1 VTIDFTR
8 WIRPGDG
15 IWWNEC
21 TAEPLTLTEALVSQR
36 QALGG
41 CSVFVGPTYT
51 ATLQPEHADWLS
63 MLSYCGIGENRKL
76 LEAGAMQLIPSHC
89 SQLHRLSSEGAAKAD
104 VVFLHLSPEGPD
116 GRRSLGIANDYLI
129 AAAKQARVVIA
140 EVNQQMPWTF
150 TSHALD
156 GIKIDAIVES
166 DRPLIELKRSA
177 ISEVESRIA
186 QHALEFIGDRSVLEM
201 GIGAIPESILSAL
214 SDRKDLGIHTG
225 MLGDVAV
232 DLIECGAVTNAFKA
246 LDRGLTTAG
255 VLMGTRRLYDF
266 ARHNALLNIQP
277 FTYVHTHTT
286 LAQLE
291 QFVAINSAIEVDL
304 TGQVG
309 AEVIDGKYIG
319 ATGGQVDFTR
329 GALASKG
336 GRSIVALPSTAKRGQ
351 LSRIVVNLQGPA
363 TSLRTDADVVVTE
376 WGSAQ
381 LKGQTLRERVKRM
394 IAIAHP
400 EHKERLAR
408 EVHEQ
413 GIR

>member
-1 VTIDFTR
+1 VTIDLTH
-8 WIRPGDG
+8 WIRAGDC

-21 TAEPLTLTEALVSQR
+21 TAEPLTLTETLVAQR
-36 QALGG
+36 ETIGG

-51 ATLQPEHADWLS
+51 STLQPEHADWLS
-63 MLSYCGIGENRKL
+63 ILSYCGIGENRKL
-76 LEAGAMQLIPSHC
+76 LAAGAMQLIPSHC
-89 SQLHRLSSEGAAKAD
+89 SQLHRLPLEGAAKAD

-156 GIKIDAIVES
+156 GIKIDAIVHS

-177 ISEVESRIA
+177 ISAIEGSIA
-186 QHALEFIGDRSVLEM
+186 RYASAFIGDRSVLEM
-201 GIGAIPESILSAL
+201 GVGAIPESILSAL

-232 DLIECGAVTNAFKA
+232 DLIESGAVTNGFKT

-255 VLMGTRRLYDF
+255 VLMGTRRLYEF

-277 FTYVHTHTT
+277 FSYVHTYAT

-291 QFVAINSAIEVDL
+291 NFMAINSAIEVDL

-329 GALASKG
+329 GALAAKG
-336 GRSIVALPSTAKRGQ
+336 GRSIVALPSTAKGGQ

-363 TSLRTDADVVVTE
+363 TSLRADADVVVTE

-381 LKGQTLRERVKRM
+381 LRGQTLQERVKRM

-400 EHKERLAR
+400 EHRERLGR

-413 GIR
+413 GVR

>member
-1 VTIDFTR
+1 
-8 WIRPGDG
+8 
-15 IWWNEC
+15 
-21 TAEPLTLTEALVSQR
+21 
-36 QALGG
+36 
-41 CSVFVGPTYT
+41 
-51 ATLQPEHADWLS
+51 
-63 MLSYCGIGENRKL
+63 
-76 LEAGAMQLIPSHC
+76 
-89 SQLHRLSSEGAAKAD
+89 
-104 VVFLHLSPEGPD
+104 
-116 GRRSLGIANDYLI
+116 
-129 AAAKQARVVIA
+129 
-140 EVNQQMPWTF
+140 
-150 TSHALD
+150 
-156 GIKIDAIVES
+156 
-166 DRPLIELKRSA
+166 
-177 ISEVESRIA
+177 
-186 QHALEFIGDRSVLEM
+186 
-201 GIGAIPESILSAL
+201 
-214 SDRKDLGIHTG
+214 
-225 MLGDVAV
+225 
-232 DLIECGAVTNAFKA
+232 
-246 LDRGLTTAG
+246 
-255 VLMGTRRLYDF
+255 MGTRRLYEF

-277 FTYVHTHTT
+277 FSYVHTHTT

-381 LKGQTLRERVKRM
+381 LKGQTLHERVKRM

-400 EHKERLAR
+400 EHRERLAR